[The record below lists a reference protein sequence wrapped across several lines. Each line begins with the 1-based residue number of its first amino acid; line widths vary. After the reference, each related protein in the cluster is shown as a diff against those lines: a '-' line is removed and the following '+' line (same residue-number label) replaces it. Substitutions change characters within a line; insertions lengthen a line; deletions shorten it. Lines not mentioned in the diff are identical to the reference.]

1 MTIFYHYFFYYVNPF
16 LQKFYYLFS
25 INRLWLCHTTL
36 ACEPCSLF
44 IRLYKKFWL
53 IPAPFWTL
61 FQFHGSILDFF
72 PVPRLH
78 ASRFSL
84 HFLYKRIKSEQD
96 SSFNASMIQRF
107 VMGFSMILSQV
118 IEYQLDKILYDL
130 TWNRI
135 KFYASRSSESVLQR
149 L

>member
-1 MTIFYHYFFYYVNPF
+1 MLP
-16 LQKFYYLFS
+16 
-25 INRLWLCHTTL
+25 
-36 ACEPCSLF
+36 
-44 IRLYKKFWL
+44 
-53 IPAPFWTL
+53 
-61 FQFHGSILDFF
+61 GS
-72 PVPRLH
+72 P
-78 ASRFSL
+78 
-84 HFLYKRIKSEQD
+84 KSEQD

>member
-1 MTIFYHYFFYYVNPF
+1 
-16 LQKFYYLFS
+16 
-25 INRLWLCHTTL
+25 
-36 ACEPCSLF
+36 
-44 IRLYKKFWL
+44 
-53 IPAPFWTL
+53 
-61 FQFHGSILDFF
+61 
-72 PVPRLH
+72 
-78 ASRFSL
+78 
-84 HFLYKRIKSEQD
+84 
-96 SSFNASMIQRF
+96 MIQRF

>member
-1 MTIFYHYFFYYVNPF
+1 MSILFFKNFIICSVSIGYDCVIQPSHVSLVHF
-16 LQKFYYLFS
+16 LYACIKSFDSFRLHSGLFFS
-25 INRLWLCHTTL
+25 FT
-36 ACEPCSLF
+36 
-44 IRLYKKFWL
+44 
-53 IPAPFWTL
+53 APFWTF
-61 FQFHGSILDFF
+61 FQFHGS
-72 PVPRLH
+72 RLPG
-78 ASRFSL
+78 SP
-84 HFLYKRIKSEQD
+84 KSEQD